1 MLLNKTKFA
10 DMQEV
15 KYRKLLLMRPAY
27 ILTFFYYP
35 RYILMWFPDLG
46 FSPGCFAGCN
56 EVREPFILNR

>member
-27 ILTFFYYP
+27 ILTFSYYP
-35 RYILMWFPDLG
+35 RYILMWFLDLDFRQAALLDVTRSG
-46 FSPGCFAGCN
+46 NPLF
-56 EVREPFILNR
+56 